1 MMQSQGEGLL
11 GGCARAPG
19 PREEAQLWVRGAVAG
34 GTLHPTS
41 SRLSRPV
48 HPAFLSPSLPPGPP
62 LLSLCWPVGIYLM
75 ALFSPLETPSWL
87 GKT

>member
-19 PREEAQLWVRGAVAG
+19 PGEEAQLWVRGAVAG

-48 HPAFLSPSLPPGPP
+48 HPAFLSPSLPPR
-62 LLSLCWPVGIYLM
+62 STSPVTVLACGHLFDGS
-75 ALFSPLETPSWL
+75 LFSPRNP
-87 GKT
+87 